1 MMMIPMKMSAAVK
14 SAAVKKKRKE
24 ELKMDAWEKAE
35 LDSESG
41 RDRWIDID

>member
-14 SAAVKKKRKE
+14 SAAVKKRKE
-24 ELKMDAWEKAE
+24 ELKMDAWEKVE